1 MWRFFYAI
9 NKVFRLKPLVNLY
22 FRRKFYSMTLL
33 IVYAVIS
40 IFFSFLCSILEAAL
54 LSFTP
59 TYLRMKVQ
67 EGKAYAKT
75 LTNFKKDIDKPLVA
89 ILTLNTF
96 AHTVGAILVGV
107 EAEKLPYKVE
117 LFGMNIVGI
126 VSAIMTMLILV
137 ISEIIPKTI
146 GATYWKKLGP
156 FTAMFLNVIIFP
168 LKYTG
173 ILWVL
178 MLITKLVGKSAHV
191 STMSREEF
199 LAITDA
205 AEEEGVF
212 EESETTVIKNL
223 LVFKSVQAKDVMT
236 PFTVVTLENETMSL
250 ENFYKSHKGLRFS
263 RIPVYKGKSHNITG
277 FVLRDDILEEIVED
291 RGDKLLSDL
300 RREIFV
306 VSAEKPIPELFE
318 TFIKQRVHIAS
329 VVDDFG
335 NTIGVVTM
343 EDIIETLLGLEI
355 MDESDSIEDMQMQAR
370 KNWEKR
376 AKRMGIQL
384 TEDLEPKMEDE

>member
-1 MWRFFYAI
+1 
-9 NKVFRLKPLVNLY
+9 
-22 FRRKFYSMTLL
+22 MTLL
-33 IVYAVIS
+33 IIFAVLS
-40 IFFSFLCSILEAAL
+40 IVISFLCSILEATL

-59 TYLRMKVQ
+59 TFLRMKAQ
-67 EGKAYAKT
+67 EGKTYAIT
-75 LTNFKKDIDKPLVA
+75 LTNFKKDIDKPLIA
-89 ILTLNTF
+89 ILTLNTI

-107 EAEKLPYKVE
+107 QAEKLPYDIE
-117 LFGMNIVGI
+117 FLGMNIVGI

-137 ISEIIPKTI
+137 TSEIIPKTI
-146 GATYWKKLGP
+146 GATYWKKLGG
-156 FTAMFLNVIIFP
+156 FTATFLHIIIFP

-173 ILWVL
+173 LLWLL
-178 MLITKLVGKSAHV
+178 MLITRMVGKSAHV

-199 LAITDA
+199 MAITDA

-236 PFTVVTLENETMSL
+236 PFTVVTLEDETMSL
-250 ENFYKSHKGLRFS
+250 SDFHQSHKSLRFS
-263 RIPVYKGKSHNITG
+263 RIPVYKNKSHNITG
-277 FVLRDDILEEIVED
+277 FVLRDDILEEIVEN

-300 RREIFV
+300 RRDIFV
-306 VSAEKPIPELFE
+306 ISAEKPIPELFE

-355 MDESDSIEDMQMQAR
+355 MDESDNIEDMQLQAR

-376 AKRMGIQL
+376 TKRMGIQL
-384 TEDLEPKMEDE
+384 IQEIEPKVEDEQ

>member
-1 MWRFFYAI
+1 
-9 NKVFRLKPLVNLY
+9 
-22 FRRKFYSMTLL
+22 MTLL
-33 IVYAVIS
+33 IVYALLS

-67 EGKAYAKT
+67 EGKKYATT
-75 LTNFKKDIDKPLVA
+75 LTNFKKDIDKPLIA
-89 ILTLNTF
+89 ILTINTI

-117 LFGMNIVGI
+117 FMGMNIVGV
-126 VSAIMTMLILV
+126 VSAIMTMLILIV
-137 ISEIIPKTI
+137 SEIIPKTI

-156 FTAMFLNVIIFP
+156 FSATFLNVIIFP

-173 ILWVL
+173 ILWLLLFV
-178 MLITKLVGKSAHV
+178 TKIVGKSAHV

-199 LAITDA
+199 IAITDA

-212 EESETTVIKNL
+212 EENETTVIKNL

-236 PFTVVTLENETMSL
+236 PFPVVTLENESMSL
-250 ENFYKSHKGLRFS
+250 QKFHNSNKNLRFS
-263 RIPVYKGKSHNITG
+263 RIPVYKDKSHNITG
-277 FVLRDDILEEIVED
+277 FVLRDDILEEIVEE
-291 RGDKLLSDL
+291 RGNKMLSDIK
-300 RREIFV
+300 RDIFM
-306 VSAEKPIPELFE
+306 VSGDKPIPDLFE
-318 TFIKQRVHIAS
+318 TFIKQRVHIAA

-355 MDESDSIEDMQMQAR
+355 MDESDNVEDMQLQAR

-376 AKRMGIQL
+376 AKRMGIQVNGDIK
-384 TEDLEPKMEDE
+384 TENETE

>member
-1 MWRFFYAI
+1 
-9 NKVFRLKPLVNLY
+9 
-22 FRRKFYSMTLL
+22 MTLL
-33 IVYAVIS
+33 IVYALLS
-40 IFFSFLCSILEAAL
+40 IFFSFLCSILEASL

-59 TYLRMKVQ
+59 TYLRMKTQ
-67 EGKAYAKT
+67 EAKKYAIT
-75 LTNFKKDIDKPLVA
+75 LTNFKKDIDQPLIA
-89 ILTLNTF
+89 ILTLNTI

-107 EAEKLPYKVE
+107 EAEKLPYKIE
-117 LFGMNIVGI
+117 FLGMNIVGV

-137 ISEIIPKTI
+137 VSEIIPKTI

-173 ILWVL
+173 ILWLL
-178 MLITKLVGKSAHV
+178 MFVTKLVGKSAHV

-199 LAITDA
+199 LAITNA

-212 EESETTVIKNL
+212 EEQETTVIKNL

-236 PFTVVTLENETMSL
+236 PFPVVTIENEEMNLQT
-250 ENFYKSHKGLRFS
+250 FHKKHNSLRFS
-263 RIPVYKGKSHNITG
+263 RIPIYKEKTHNITG
-277 FVLRDDILEEIVED
+277 FVLRDDVLEGIVD
-291 RGDKLLSDL
+291 DHGDKMLVDIK
-300 RREIFV
+300 REITV
-306 VSAEKPIPELFE
+306 VDAKKPIPDLFE
-318 TFIKQRVHIAS
+318 VFIKQRMHIAQ
-329 VVDDFG
+329 VVDEFG

-355 MDESDSIEDMQMQAR
+355 MDESDNIEDMQLQAR

-376 AKRMGIQL
+376 AKRMGIKL
-384 TEDLEPKMEDE
+384 NEDTDPKKELE